1 MIVRKEGIAKQRG
14 KDKIEYIF
22 KTERGSVRILPLFM
36 RASDPPLLLPPQ
48 PPRPPSEP
56 HPNPSRS
63 EFTDVGRERQRTPRT
78 L

>member
-36 RASDPPLLLPPQ
+36 RASDPPPSFSLLNPLDPLPNLILTQ
-48 PPRPPSEP
+48 VAL
-56 HPNPSRS
+56 NL
-63 EFTDVGRERQRTPRT
+63 RT
-78 L
+78 

>member
-36 RASDPPLLLPPQ
+36 RASDPP
-48 PPRPPSEP
+48 PPS
-56 HPNPSRS
+56 PSS
-63 EFTDVGRERQRTPRT
+63 TPSTPFRTSS
-78 L
+78 